1 MNAIKNTFIINKV
14 DQNGHCGYIAII
26 NGLKEYDIN
35 HESATEFRELI
46 HDHINEN
53 KSSIYDNMK
62 FSTPISKNNF
72 ISTVSR
78 CIYHESMNDHYTS
91 SDHWMDTSKII
102 PIICHIYKELTFIVY
117 DTKMCTTSSWTYNG
131 SDSCTYHH
139 YNFMKIPSDNC
150 VTLLF
155 NGVNHFD
162 NLFKK

>member
-1 MNAIKNTFIINKV
+1 MYENKKKKSKNETKICSKVKQELFMNAIKNTFIINKV

-78 CIYHESMNDHYTS
+78 CIYHESMNDNYTS
-91 SDHWMDTSKII
+91 SDHWMDTSKVIS
-102 PIICHIYKELTFIVY
+102 IICHIYKELTFLY
-117 DTKMCTTSSWTYNG
+117 MTQR
-131 SDSCTYHH
+131 
-139 YNFMKIPSDNC
+139 C
-150 VTLLF
+150 VPHLLG
-155 NGVNHFD
+155 NIMV
-162 NLFKK
+162 